1 VDNIFKKMWSLP
13 SVIEQSPYAM
23 LSTGQKRQFNAA
35 ITARETAKGIYK
47 GATGT
52 QEELYGTAFGV
63 FQSVVEYADHF
74 SHKSEATRAE
84 RIING
89 SADRIKNK
97 ALALLTKGI

>member
-1 VDNIFKKMWSLP
+1 MWSLP

-23 LSTGQKRQFNAA
+23 LSTGQKRQFNSAMV
-35 ITARETAKGIYK
+35 ARETAKAIYR
-47 GATGT
+47 GDTGT

-97 ALALLTKGI
+97 ALTLLTKGI